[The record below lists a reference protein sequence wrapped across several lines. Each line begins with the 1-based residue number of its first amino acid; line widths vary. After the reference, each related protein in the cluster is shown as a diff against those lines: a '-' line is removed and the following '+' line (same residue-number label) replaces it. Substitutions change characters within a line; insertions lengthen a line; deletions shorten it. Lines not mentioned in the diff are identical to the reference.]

1 VIIPNRKN
9 GVLFP
14 LADAVLDEPAQRALA
29 REFEAVEAEQ
39 GREALIGEAEGR
51 LQPLEAALG
60 A

>member
-29 REFEAVEAEQ
+29 REFEAVEAD
-39 GREALIGEAEGR
+39 R
-51 LQPLEAALG
+51 G
-60 A
+60 ARP